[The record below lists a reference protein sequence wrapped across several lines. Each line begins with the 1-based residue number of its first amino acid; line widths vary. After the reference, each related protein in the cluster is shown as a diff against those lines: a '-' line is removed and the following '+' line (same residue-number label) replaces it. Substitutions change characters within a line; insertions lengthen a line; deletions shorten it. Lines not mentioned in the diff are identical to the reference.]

1 MATGVLR
8 ATVLAS
14 VITTVRIWA
23 MATTVRI
30 LTVATTV
37 RILTV
42 ATTASEMYARIQT
55 TAVAA
60 EM

>member
-14 VITTVRIWA
+14 VITTVRILA
-23 MATTVRI
+23 VAITVRM
-30 LTVATTV
+30 
-37 RILTV
+37 LTV

-60 EM
+60 EI

>member
-8 ATVLAS
+8 AAALAS
-14 VITTVRIWA
+14 VI
-23 MATTVRI
+23 TTVRI
-30 LTVATTV
+30 LTVATTA
-37 RILTV
+37 RMLTV

-60 EM
+60 EI